1 MGIFDRRKNRR
12 NIESAV
18 ESNYSSLFINRG
30 NSIKVDENNITEIPS
45 VKNAL
50 DLITGSVSNLPIYLY
65 KEDKDGNIERQR
77 EDYREKLLNEECN
90 NIECSSNLK
99 KNMTKDMMLHGISYN
114 VQDKEYGDIL
124 GIHRV
129 EPKQV
134 QLNKLIDRKGF
145 IKDLTVNYTLNGVYV
160 EDLDVEDFLIV
171 PFNSKDGLRGKGILS
186 TNQDILGLM
195 LSEILYQNNVVSNGS
210 LALGLLETEG
220 KLSEPTAKRLR
231 ESWENVYGGLRNSGK
246 TVILEEGLKYKPLSL
261 TPNDLGLL
269 DSRKTHTELTEEIFN
284 LPKGMLSSPTVI
296 QNEEFLKFT
305 LNPILTAIE
314 GAINKTLLLEEEKEQ
329 GYYFRFDVTELLK
342 ASFKEQ
348 VETIST
354 ATKNGLMTI
363 NEGRA
368 LLDMKPFLETEDFLL
383 LSQGNVK
390 LNTDGVIE
398 VFNTI
403 DVKKDNDNTDSGIT
417 DNK

>member
-1 MGIFDRRKNRR
+1 MGIFDRRKKRR
-12 NIESAV
+12 NIEYAV
-18 ESNYSSLFINRG
+18 EGNYSSIFTNKG
-30 NSIKVDENNITEIPS
+30 NSITVNEGNIQEIPS
-45 VKNAL
+45 VKNAI

-65 KEDKDGNIERQR
+65 KEDEQGNIERQR
-77 EDYREKLLNEECN
+77 TDYREKLLNEEVN
-90 NIECSSNLK
+90 NIECSTNFK
-99 KNMTKDMMLHGISYN
+99 RNMTKDMLLHGISYN

-124 GIHRV
+124 GLHRV

-195 LSEILYQNNVVSNGS
+195 LSEILYQNNVVSGGT
-210 LALGLLETEG
+210 LPLGILETDG
-220 KLSEPTAKRLR
+220 RLSEITAKKLR
-231 ESWENVYGGLRNSGK
+231 ESWEQVYGGLRNSGK
-246 TVILEEGLKYKPLSL
+246 TVILEEGLKYKSLSL

-284 LPKGMLSSPTVI
+284 LPKGMLSNSTVI
-296 QNEEFLKFT
+296 HNEEFLKFT
-305 LNPILTAIE
+305 LNPILSAIE
-314 GAINKTLLLEEEKEQ
+314 SAINKTLLLEEEKED

-342 ASFKEQ
+342 ANFKEQ
-348 VETIST
+348 VESIST

-363 NEGRA
+363 NEGRQK
-368 LLDMKPFLETEDFLL
+368 LDMKPFLDNDFLL

-390 LNTDGVIE
+390 LNADGVIE

-403 DVKKDNDNTDSGIT
+403 DVKKDNNTDSSIT
-417 DNK
+417 G

>member
-18 ESNYSSLFINRG
+18 EGNYSSLFTSRG
-30 NSIKVDENNITEIPS
+30 NSITVDENNITEIPS
-45 VKNAL
+45 VKNAI
-50 DLITGSVSNLPIYLY
+50 DLITGAVGNLPIYLY
-65 KEDKDGNIERQR
+65 KEDEDGNIERQR

-90 NIECSSNLK
+90 SIECSSNLK
-99 KNMTKDMMLHGISYN
+99 RNMTKDMLLHGISYS

-124 GIHRV
+124 GLYRV

-160 EDLDVEDFLIV
+160 EDLEVEDFLIV
-171 PFNSKDGLRGKGILS
+171 PYNSKDGLKGKGILATS
-186 TNQDILGLM
+186 QDILSLM
-195 LSEILYQNNVVSNGS
+195 LSEIIYQNNVVGNGS
-210 LALGLLETEG
+210 LPLGILETEG
-220 KLSEPTAKRLR
+220 KLSEITAKRLR
-231 ESWENVYGGLRNSGK
+231 QSWEQVYGGLRNSGK

-269 DSRKTHTELTEEIFN
+269 DSRKTHTELTEEVFN
-284 LPKGMLSSPTVI
+284 LPKGMLSSSTVI

-329 GYYFRFDVTELLK
+329 GYYFRFDVAELLK

-348 VETIST
+348 VETVSL
-354 ATKNGLMTI
+354 ATEKGLFTI

-368 LLDMKPFLETEDFLL
+368 LLDMKPFLDKDFLL

-390 LNTDGVIE
+390 LNADGVIE
-398 VFNTI
+398 VFNTL
-403 DVKKDNDNTDSGIT
+403 DVKKDNDNADSGII

>member
-18 ESNYSSLFINRG
+18 EGNYSSIFTSRG
-30 NSIKVDENNITEIPS
+30 NSITVSENNITEIPS

-50 DLITGSVSNLPIYLY
+50 DLITGAVSNLPIYLY
-65 KEDKDGNIERQR
+65 KENEDGSIERQR

-90 NIECSSNLK
+90 NMECSSNLK
-99 KNMTKDMMLHGISYN
+99 RNMTKDMLLHGISYS

-124 GIHRV
+124 GLYRI

-134 QLNKLIDRKGF
+134 QLNKLIDKKGF

-160 EDLDVEDFLIV
+160 EDLEIEDFLII
-171 PFNSKDGLRGKGILS
+171 PYNSKDGLRGKGILS

-195 LSEILYQNNVVSNGS
+195 LSEIIYQNNVVSGGA
-210 LALGLLETEG
+210 LPLGLLETDG
-220 KLSEPTAKRLR
+220 KLSEITAKRLR
-231 ESWENVYGGLRNSGK
+231 ESWENVYGGLKNSGK
-246 TVILEEGLKYKPLSL
+246 TVILEEGLKYKSLSL

-269 DSRKTHTELTEEIFN
+269 DSRKTHTELCEEIFN
-284 LPKGMLSSPTVI
+284 LPKGMLSNSTAI
-296 QNEEFLKFT
+296 QNEAFLKFT
-305 LNPILTAIE
+305 LNPILSSIE
-314 GAINKTLLLEEEKEQ
+314 SALNKTLLLEEEKEE
-329 GYYFRFDVTELLK
+329 GYYFRFDVSELLK

-354 ATKNGLMTI
+354 ATKNGLFTI

-368 LLDMKPFLETEDFLL
+368 LLDMKPFLDKDFLL

-390 LNTDGVIE
+390 LNADGVIE

-403 DVKKDNDNTDSGIT
+403 DVKRDNNTE
-417 DNK
+417 